1 MIFIVPL
8 VRMIKKIIKR
18 LLLVYYSVYLAAVI
32 AAVLGYVFIFKN
44 FGGIEPQ
51 SSVGINLS
59 SAFILFI
66 ILSIPLSL
74 RFFHFQ
80 VKKWL
85 LIPDESIRI
94 KKYRNAS
101 LCRIIVL
108 GVGFVVGVIFAYLL
122 RSQSMIF
129 CAAMAAAGL
138 IFCKPSEMKMIHELQ
153 LDEEENIPVEK

>member
-1 MIFIVPL
+1 MIG
-8 VRMIKKIIKR
+8 KIIKK
-18 LLLVYYSVYLAAVI
+18 LLLVYYSVYLAAVV
-32 AAVLGYVFIFKN
+32 AAVVGYVFIFKN
-44 FGGIEPQ
+44 YVGIEAQ
-51 SSVGINLS
+51 SSIAINLS

-74 RFFHFQ
+74 GLFHFQ

-85 LIPDESIRI
+85 LIPDKSIRI
-94 KKYRNAS
+94 EKYKKAS
-101 LCRIIVL
+101 IYRIIVL

-122 RSQSMIF
+122 RSQSIIF